1 MLNKV
6 SMAKQI
12 SVTVIN
18 EIGVLDIMARYLAE
32 RGINIEAIAGYEIP
46 GSDNAKIMLVV
57 DDTRRTIEALKKRDF
72 GSIEENDVIMLEL
85 DNKPGALKTIT
96 GVLTYKAINIRSI
109 YATTSR
115 DTWYVK
121 VILSTRQHQGLCH
134 IERVRREIGS
144 GHSAAI
150 AAVII
155 FAALIIGEPVAIPF
169 RAVFAKESNRQSEDW
184 SDTENEAGS
193 SGPAFSCTFHGVNS
207 LILNGRPVSGINKK
221 S

>member
-18 EIGVLDIMARYLAE
+18 EIGVLDIMARYLVE

-121 VILSTRQHQGLCH
+121 VILSTSDNTKAFVTLK
-134 IERVRREIGS
+134 E
-144 GHSAAI
+144 SAA
-150 AAVII
+150 
-155 FAALIIGEPVAIPF
+155 
-169 RAVFAKESNRQSEDW
+169 K
-184 SDTENEAGS
+184 
-193 SGPAFSCTFHGVNS
+193 
-207 LILNGRPVSGINKK
+207 
-221 S
+221 